1 MKIKEPE
8 HKKLSLEYGDKRL
21 YSLIKVPVMASKAKT
36 QHGSSL
42 SAAELI
48 KRVLEQLE
56 EEKKKNKDKKE
67 EKK

>member
-21 YSLIKVPVMASKAKT
+21 YSLIKVPIAASKRETK
-36 QHGSSL
+36 HGSSL
-42 SAAELI
+42 SCSEVI
-48 KRVLEQLE
+48 KRLLEQLE